1 MRLVLGVLLVLGL
14 ILTEALFVGDK
25 PALGVGDKAPDF
37 TLQTTQG
44 GQHATFSLADALKSG
59 PVALYFFPAA
69 FTPGCT
75 VEAHDFADAMDQFKA
90 LNATVIGVSSDDIAV
105 LDKFSTSECRSKF
118 PVGADSDMAV
128 ARAYD
133 AVLLK
138 LTAKANRVSYVIA
151 PDHSILSVHSD
162 LNPDHH
168 VDTALAALQTWK
180 AAH

>member
-1 MRLVLGVLLVLGL
+1 MRLVLGFLLVLAL
-14 ILTEALFVGDK
+14 IVTEAFFVGDK
-25 PALGVGDKAPDF
+25 PALGVGAIAPDF
-37 TLQTTQG
+37 TLQATQG
-44 GQHATFSLADALKSG
+44 GQHSTFSLAKALKTG
-59 PVALYFFPAA
+59 PVVLYFFPAA

-75 VEAHDFADAMDQFKA
+75 IEAHDFAEAMDQFKA
-90 LNATVIGVSSDDIAV
+90 LDATVIGVSSDDIAV

-151 PDHSILSVHSD
+151 PNHTILSVHSD
-162 LNPDHH
+162 LSPDHH
-168 VDTALAALQTWK
+168 VDTALAALKAWK
-180 AAH
+180 AQP